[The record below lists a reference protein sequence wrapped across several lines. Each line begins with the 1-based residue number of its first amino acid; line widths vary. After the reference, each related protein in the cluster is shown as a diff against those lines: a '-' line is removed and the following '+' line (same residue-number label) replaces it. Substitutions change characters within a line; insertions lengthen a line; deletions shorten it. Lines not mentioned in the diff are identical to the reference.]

1 MKKQYDAIKG
11 LVLALVLLF
20 AGVQGVFA
28 AMACEGTVYFKLP
41 AGWKSAYAVA
51 GGQKAAFTK
60 SPYDGWLQVSTDD
73 IGGPNNATGFNIEE
87 TGANDCNSGHCVRPD
102 SMNVKYMQ
110 MSDAAGFKCVH
121 MKGGSELWIQAH
133 PDTEKENVTYY
144 SATPPDVKYFY
155 VFLPENAEWKSAIPM
170 IVEDDK
176 PAVALEAD
184 PDRCGWYF
192 RRYID
197 EVPPAQV
204 VIYRDDDEQKKEGL
218 GMDGDWGTQGQ
229 VDPIPLATM
238 FEFLASNEIYFV
250 ATEEYANKAN
260 PERIGW
266 TVTDDGVSG
275 ACGYN
280 LAAMIYDTDASLH
293 GAFTCNPDWF
303 QGQTTAQAQA
313 NACYYSTA
321 KYNVVNSDAGVVPC
335 IGVTPG
341 MVEEVLGKDK
351 KPKLT
356 NAGKKC
362 FGSTPDEAFTAMFNP
377 TAGINEAYCFNLPF
391 TQTKDGK
398 YEFDSDNYE
407 GPDGAKYPAKGGFY
421 PAEQTPS
428 AEMFLEGST
437 HLAAAENKRKAE
449 GPVFVCANY
458 NATIGAGEG
467 LRAINPTEGVPEI
480 DLFCKGPGWSKGIDC
495 SQKFAAGSEFTSPE
509 NGISFE
515 GDGWGWSCPNMGP
528 IGWTYYKEGTETPV
542 GTLTMKN
549 QVPEGGV
556 PRWTS
561 GANDYDALKTGGR
574 NQHFCFES
582 HATFRYKKGLRFSFR
597 GDDDIW
603 VYIDNKLAVDLGG
616 THLAAPGYVDLDK
629 FVGNSGGFTVG
640 TEYDIDI
647 FFCDRRTT
655 MSNVRI
661 KTNMFIKQTTGL
673 AKQVISK
680 KNGVDVFAL
689 CYAVSS
695 NGSCGGGSGETYC
708 EQDLLTYLVG
718 KGKNIDY
725 TLTDKKGTV
734 IKTAEEMAQ
743 SIVYFGGIDLTNRA
757 DPKID
762 KNTLSGLAPNDY
774 VLWASIDNS
783 KEKFEFTVEGNLEV
797 LSKHGTSQDEGSNK
811 VAEYDVV
818 TSALASSE
826 DHPSRVPIY
835 ISSIMDQ
842 GETVL
847 IDLPSA
853 VDQPYGITV
862 TNSQGVATNDV
873 TLEVKD
879 ANGNFQPW
887 NGKTQRMI
895 GESGI
900 DTIYASLNMAFM
912 SAEQETYDFAV
923 TGHTVKTSV
932 TFYVPKLVFVESETS
947 SKQISGDDP
956 TEERFVGP
964 MYTFYI
970 LALAPSMT
978 NPGSYEECG
987 ARCNFALAIGSE
999 TSQGITTADS
1009 AIVLVDGRATFSIY
1023 STKEYRT
1030 ADGDI
1035 KDNPA
1040 TLSITGPQ
1048 STLIKAKYTPLHFRK
1063 PPVPYPVFADIF
1075 DVRGK
1080 VPAVKFIMDEQYF
1093 DMNHEY
1099 LDGIADSLVIYY
1111 NREFYNSPDS
1121 LPNRIVVYW
1130 EGDKDSV
1137 VVERDAFA
1145 PMLCGSAAGLD
1156 DTLCMPRVT
1165 ISGVNFS
1172 KDIKTANPNANLRS
1186 YARYSDRGRVKEDG
1200 FPGNINDRVAPI
1212 IKAADVRRRDE
1223 TTDVMT
1229 LTLSESV
1236 VLKDANYATT
1246 AFTVYL
1252 NSAANLKSGSEKYI
1266 EGVKS
1271 ASVVNVGAD
1280 KVTIFYSGSDD
1291 NPTPHTGD
1299 YIRFRTDN
1307 VIWADSASPVPGTDP
1322 SLRPS
1327 DDASFAWNSP
1337 TSYNSEKRLPSPWT
1351 PVTGEAEVG
1360 VKSIVYTMINPDE
1373 LEAMKNSGNVKIT
1386 SVKKYP
1392 VTTSWKEVQD
1402 DNPGRLGYFLKSD
1415 MNSLVNSDTTIS
1427 KYFNNPE
1434 HKEEIKKIYLE
1445 VEMDLFTNLGN
1456 FVAHSVEKIPCVDP
1470 DDAAKNNRVIFGE
1483 GHSCLDTQL
1492 NFFISWNLVSSD
1504 KRIVGTGAYVSKMTS
1519 SVHLAKFGKKNKMEE
1534 TQMWGVRRT
1543 KKASFAKAEI
1553 VNE

>member
-60 SPYDGWLQVSTDD
+60 SPYDGWLQVSTDN

-313 NACYYSTA
+313 NACYYPTA

-356 NAGKKC
+356 AAGKKC
-362 FGSTPDEAFTAMFNP
+362 FGSTPDDAFTAMFNP
-377 TAGINEAYCFNLPF
+377 TAGVNEAYCFNLPF

-467 LRAINPTEGVPEI
+467 LRAINAAEGVPEI

-561 GANDYDALKTGGR
+561 GANDYDVFRTGGR

-629 FVGNSGGFTVG
+629 FKGNSGGFTVG

-708 EQDLLTYLVG
+708 QKELLTYLVG

-743 SIVYFGGIDLTNRA
+743 SIVYFGGIDLTDRA

-797 LSKHGTSQDEGSNK
+797 VSKHGTSQDEGSNK

-879 ANGNFQPW
+879 SNGTFQPW

>member
-60 SPYDGWLQVSTDD
+60 SPYDGWLQVSTDN

-313 NACYYSTA
+313 NACYYPTA

-356 NAGKKC
+356 AAGKKC
-362 FGSTPDEAFTAMFNP
+362 FGSTPDDAFTAMFNP
-377 TAGINEAYCFNLPF
+377 TAGVNEAYCFNLPF

-467 LRAINPTEGVPEI
+467 LRAINAAEGVPEI

-629 FVGNSGGFTVG
+629 FKGNSGGFTVG

-708 EQDLLTYLVG
+708 QKELLTYLVG

-743 SIVYFGGIDLTNRA
+743 SIVYFGGIDLTDRA

-797 LSKHGTSQDEGSNK
+797 VSKHGTSQDEGSNK

-879 ANGNFQPW
+879 SNGTFQPW

>member
-60 SPYDGWLQVSTDD
+60 SPYDGWLQVSTDN

-170 IVEDDK
+170 IVEDGK
-176 PAVALEAD
+176 PAVALDAD

-197 EVPPAQV
+197 EVPPNEV

-218 GMDGDWGTQGQ
+218 GMDGDWGTQGI
-229 VDPIPLATM
+229 VNAIPLATM
-238 FEFLASNEIYFV
+238 FEFLASNQIYFV
-250 ATEEYANKAN
+250 ATEEYADKSN
-260 PERIGW
+260 PDAIGW
-266 TVTDDGVSG
+266 TATDPGKEG
-275 ACGYN
+275 ACGYD

-303 QGQTTAQAQA
+303 QGQTEAQAQA
-313 NACYYSTA
+313 NACYYSSA
-321 KYNVVNSDAGVVPC
+321 KYNVVSSDAGIVPC

-341 MVEEVLGKDK
+341 MVEDVLGKDK

-356 NAGKKC
+356 SAGKKC
-362 FGSTPDEAFTAMFNP
+362 FGSSADEAFTAMFNP

-428 AEMFLEGST
+428 ADMFVEGST

-458 NATIGAGEG
+458 NATIGGGEG
-467 LRAINPTEGVPEI
+467 LRAINATEGVPEI

-495 SQKFAAGSEFTSPE
+495 SGKFAAGSEFTSPT

-549 QVPEGGV
+549 QVPDGGV

-616 THLAAPGYVDLDK
+616 THLAAPGYVDLDR

-680 KNGVDVFAL
+680 KGGVDVFAL

-695 NGSCGGGSGETYC
+695 NGSCGGGTGETYC
-708 EQDLLTYLVG
+708 EDDLIKYLVG
-718 KGKNIDY
+718 KGKTIDY

-734 IKTAEEMAQ
+734 IKTAEELAQ

-783 KEKFEFTVEGNLEV
+783 KEKFEFSVEGNLEV
-797 LSKHGTSQDEGSNK
+797 VSKHGTSQDEGGNK

-818 TSALASSE
+818 SSALAGSKDS
-826 DHPSRVPIY
+826 PTRVPIY

-842 GETVL
+842 GDEVL

-862 TNSQGVATNDV
+862 TNSQGISTNDV
-873 TLEVKD
+873 TLEYKD
-879 ANGNFQPW
+879 AEGKFQTW

-900 DTIYASLNMAFM
+900 DTIYASLDMTFM
-912 SAEQETYDFAV
+912 SAEQETYNFAV
-923 TGHTVKTSV
+923 TGHTVTTSV
-932 TFYVPKLVFVESETS
+932 TFYVPKLVFVMSESDTT
-947 SKQISGDDP
+947 QITGDDP
-956 TEERFVGP
+956 NEERFVGP
-964 MYTFYI
+964 MYPFYI

-978 NPGSYEECG
+978 NPGTYEECG
-987 ARCNFALAIGSE
+987 ERCNFTLVMGSE
-999 TSQGITTADS
+999 TSQGIAQADS
-1009 AIVLVDGRATFSIY
+1009 VILLVNGRASFSIY

-1040 TLSITGPQ
+1040 TLTITGPQ
-1048 STLIKAKYTPLHFRK
+1048 STLIKAKYYPLHFRK
-1063 PPVPYPVFADIF
+1063 PPVPYPLFADIF
-1075 DVRGK
+1075 DARGK
-1080 VPAVKFIMDEQYF
+1080 ASSVEFNMADPYF
-1093 DMNHEY
+1093 NMGKEY

-1121 LPNRIVVYW
+1121 LPNRVVVYW
-1130 EGDKDSV
+1130 ESDKDSV

-1156 DTLCMPRVT
+1156 DTLCAARVV
-1165 ISGVNFS
+1165 IGGVNFS
-1172 KDIKTANPNANLRS
+1172 KDIKTANPNATLKS

-1200 FPGNINDRVAPI
+1200 FPGNVNDRVAPV
-1212 IKAADVRRRDE
+1212 IKAADVRKRDE

-1236 VLKDANYATT
+1236 VLLDANFATT

-1252 NSAANLKSGSEKYI
+1252 NSAANLKTPEQKFVA
-1266 EGVKS
+1266 GVKS
-1271 ASVVNVGAD
+1271 AMAVSVGAD
-1280 KVTIFYSGSDD
+1280 KVTIFYSGTED

-1307 VIWADSASPVPGTDP
+1307 PIWADSASPVAGTDP
-1322 SLRPS
+1322 SLRPA
-1327 DDASFAWNSP
+1327 DDASYAWNSP
-1337 TSYNSEKRLPSPWT
+1337 TSYDSEKRLPTAWT

-1360 VKSIVYTMINPDE
+1360 VKAIKYTEISPDYINSMPKDSI
-1373 LEAMKNSGNVKIT
+1373 KIT
-1386 SVKKYP
+1386 SVKSYP
-1392 VTTSWKEVQD
+1392 VTKSFDEVKAE
-1402 DNPGRLGYFLKSD
+1402 NPGKLGFFLKSD
-1415 MNSLVNSDTTIS
+1415 MNSLVYSDTTIS
-1427 KYFNNPE
+1427 KYFTDPANAA
-1434 HKEEIKKIYLE
+1434 KVKDIVLE
-1445 VEMDLFTNLGN
+1445 VEMDLFSNLGN
-1456 FVAHSVEKIPCVDP
+1456 FVAHDVVKIRCTDEDIYGV
-1470 DDAAKNNRVIFGE
+1470 
-1483 GHSCLDTQL
+1483 GHSCLDSQK

-1504 KRIVGTGAYVSKMTS
+1504 KRLVGTGAYVSKMNS
-1519 SVHLAKFGKKNKMEE
+1519 CVHMPRFGKKNKMEE

-1543 KKASFAKAEI
+1543 KKANVTKTEI

>member
-60 SPYDGWLQVSTDD
+60 SPYDGWLQVSTDN

-313 NACYYSTA
+313 NACYYPTA

-356 NAGKKC
+356 AAGKKC
-362 FGSTPDEAFTAMFNP
+362 FGSTPDDAFTAMFNP
-377 TAGINEAYCFNLPF
+377 TAGVNEAYCFNLPF

-467 LRAINPTEGVPEI
+467 LRAINAAEGVPEI

-561 GANDYDALKTGGR
+561 GANDYDALRTGGR

-629 FVGNSGGFTVG
+629 FKGNSGGFTVG

-708 EQDLLTYLVG
+708 QKELLTYLVG

-743 SIVYFGGIDLTNRA
+743 SIVYFGGIDLTDRA

-797 LSKHGTSQDEGSNK
+797 VSKHGTSQDEGSNK

-879 ANGNFQPW
+879 SNGTFQPW